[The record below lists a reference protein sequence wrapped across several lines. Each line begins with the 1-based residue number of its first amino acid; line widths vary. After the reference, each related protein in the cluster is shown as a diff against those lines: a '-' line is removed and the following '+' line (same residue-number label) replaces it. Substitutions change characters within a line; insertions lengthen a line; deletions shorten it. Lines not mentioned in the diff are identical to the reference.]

1 MNILPELTH
10 SDLFCPVLSGQN
22 SFCGPP
28 LSRLDCA
35 CFSHSAFQD
44 GASEPATAY
53 SLDEA
58 VFDEQF
64 AACRSLLEKR
74 ARQRVGREDAEDIVG
89 ACYVE
94 ARVSLATYCPARN
107 LTWWLLGILDNLLRT
122 HARQSRVQREEL
134 YASDA
139 CPSDAQDTQTA
150 DGARQEA
157 KHLWLCRR
165 FARVDLTARQYECVM
180 RALGG
185 ETQQCI
191 ADAMHISQRMV
202 SYHLQAA
209 AARLKYDYAPDEYA
223 ENGGSK
229 YDSATGRSE
238 NGLRENEKA
247 DLQGERHAL
256 DFFCECARHD
266 VYRKPHS
273 FDNQGTSEERE
284 RRRWQCLRDDAKR
297 QADK

>member
-1 MNILPELTH
+1 MNTPPELTH

-22 SFCGPP
+22 SFCALP
-28 LSRLDCA
+28 LSRLDCV
-35 CFSHSAFQD
+35 CFSQSAFQNGD
-44 GASEPATAY
+44 SESAAAY

-64 AACRSLLEKR
+64 AAYRSLLEKR
-74 ARQRVGREDAEDIVG
+74 ARQRVTREDAEDLVV

-94 ARVSLATYCPARN
+94 ARASLATYCPARN
-107 LTWWLLGILDNLLRT
+107 LTWWLLGIIDNLLRT
-122 HARQSRVQREEL
+122 HARGQRVQREEL

-157 KHLWLCRR
+157 KHLWLRRR
-165 FARVDLTARQYECVM
+165 FARIDLTARQYECVA

-209 AARLKYDYAPDEYA
+209 AARLKYDHSPDEGA
-223 ENGGSK
+223 ENGSGK
-229 YDSATGRSE
+229 NE
-238 NGLRENEKA
+238 LREDEEAALQA
-247 DLQGERHAL
+247 DYDAL

-266 VYRKPHS
+266 IYRKPHS

-284 RRRWQCLRDDAKR
+284 RRRCQCLRDDAKR
-297 QADK
+297 QAGK